1 MRGFVVAGFIA
12 FLRFEVKASMKAA
25 AFQQTTLHYL
35 SFSASSSSSLLM
47 TRRKPVLSASM
58 LDADL
63 KHEQKAAMSRR
74 NVLLASLSAATVA
87 AGASSASLLSGRSSN
102 KIKSNAVN
110 LATVGEAIAWIDENC
125 DRRFLHA
132 VVASDYRFLYRG
144 VDTTDISIRNEEP
157 DLLLPE
163 TYGSSPEALQFFREL
178 ETVLKDDAVRPSNG
192 HLATTS
198 AQDAAAWGT
207 AAASIWPMGPAHY
220 AWFQN
225 GGLFYPRASVSS
237 SLDRKSIIVDG
248 RDCGKDNLEDA
259 LQGDSWEVMVATPC
273 FLTVPLSMETELRD
287 GLQKSFLV

>member
-1 MRGFVVAGFIA
+1 
-12 FLRFEVKASMKAA
+12 
-25 AFQQTTLHYL
+25 
-35 SFSASSSSSLLM
+35 
-47 TRRKPVLSASM
+47 M
-58 LDADL
+58 LDGDL
-63 KHEQKAAMSRR
+63 KHEQKAAISRR

-87 AGASSASLLSGRSSN
+87 AGASSASLLSARSSN
-102 KIKSNAVN
+102 KINKSNAII

-163 TYGSSPEALQFFREL
+163 TYSSPEALQFFREL
-178 ETVLKDDAVRPSNG
+178 ETVLKDDMVRPSNG

-198 AQDAAAWGT
+198 TQDAAAWGT
-207 AAASIWPMGPAHY
+207 AASIWPMGPAHY
-220 AWFQN
+220 AWFQS
-225 GGLFYPRASVSS
+225 GGLFYPRVSVSS

-273 FLTVPLSMETELRD
+273 FLTVPLSMETALRD
-287 GLQKSFLV
+287 SLQKSFLV